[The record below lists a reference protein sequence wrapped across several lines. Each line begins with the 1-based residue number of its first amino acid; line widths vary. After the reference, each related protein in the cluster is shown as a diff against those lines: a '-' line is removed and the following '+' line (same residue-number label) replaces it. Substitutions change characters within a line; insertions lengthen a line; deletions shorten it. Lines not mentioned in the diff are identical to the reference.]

1 MIDFAYAA
9 DGAVAANQSP
19 WSALLMWL
27 PLFAIIYFMMI
38 RPNQKRE
45 KARQTMISEL
55 KKGDRVLLAAGFYG
69 RVIKTGE
76 HVFTI
81 ELARGVNIEVDRNAI
96 AAKVDANA
104 NPVEP
109 EAANSQPPAAN

>member
-1 MIDFAYAA
+1 MIDFAHAA

-19 WSALLMWL
+19 WSALLMWV
-27 PLFAIIYFMMI
+27 PLIAIVYFMMI

-69 RVIKTGE
+69 RVVKAGE
-76 HVFTI
+76 QIFTI

-104 NPVEP
+104 TTP
-109 EAANSQPPAAN
+109 EAANTTPRAAE

>member
-1 MIDFAYAA
+1 MIDFAHAA
-9 DGAVAANQSP
+9 DGAAAAGQSP
-19 WSALLMWL
+19 WSAILMWL

-55 KKGDRVLLAAGFYG
+55 KKGARVLLAAGFYG

>member
-19 WSALLMWL
+19 WSALLMWV
-27 PLFAIIYFMMI
+27 PLIAIVYFMMI

-96 AAKVDANA
+96 AA
-104 NPVEP
+104 
-109 EAANSQPPAAN
+109 NSQPPEAN

>member
-27 PLFAIIYFMMI
+27 PLIAIVYFMMI

-69 RVIKTGE
+69 RVVKAGE
-76 HVFTI
+76 QIFTI

-96 AAKVDANA
+96 AAKVDANTA
-104 NPVEP
+104 PP
-109 EAANSQPPAAN
+109 EAANTTTPAD

>member
-1 MIDFAYAA
+1 MIDFAHAA

-19 WSALLMWL
+19 WSALLMWV
-27 PLFAIIYFMMI
+27 PLIAIVYFMMI

-45 KARQTMISEL
+45 KARQAMISEL

-69 RVIKTGE
+69 RVVKAGE
-76 HVFTI
+76 QIFTI

-96 AAKVDANA
+96 AAKVDATA
-104 NPVEP
+104 ATP
-109 EAANSQPPAAN
+109 EAANTTTPAE

>member
-19 WSALLMWL
+19 WSALLMWV
-27 PLFAIIYFMMI
+27 PLIAIVYFMMI

-45 KARQTMISEL
+45 KARQAMISEL
-55 KKGDRVLLAAGFYG
+55 EKGDRVLLAAGFYG
-69 RVIKTGE
+69 RVVKAGE
-76 HVFTI
+76 QIFTI

-96 AAKVDANA
+96 AAKVDATA
-104 NPVEP
+104 ATP
-109 EAANSQPPAAN
+109 EAANTTTPAE

>member
-9 DGAVAANQSP
+9 DGVVAANQSP
-19 WSALLMWL
+19 WSALLMWV
-27 PLFAIIYFMMI
+27 PLIAIVYFMMI

-45 KARQTMISEL
+45 KARQAMISEL

-76 HVFTI
+76 QIFTI

-104 NPVEP
+104 TTP
-109 EAANSQPPAAN
+109 EAANTTTPAE

>member
-1 MIDFAYAA
+1 MIDFAHAA
-9 DGAVAANQSP
+9 DGAAAAGQSP
-19 WSALLMWL
+19 WSAILMWL

-38 RPNQKRE
+38 RP
-45 KARQTMISEL
+45 
-55 KKGDRVLLAAGFYG
+55 DRVLLAAGFYG